1 MSQPTLEFEI
11 MASTALPDPCSP
23 ESPGRRPW
31 NAVTC
36 GYRAQRTRYTRTASG
51 VRPDS
56 TPELVRQGADETP
69 PELEDDAEG
78 LGLLVDR

>member
-1 MSQPTLEFEI
+1 M
-11 MASTALPDPCSP
+11 
-23 ESPGRRPW
+23 
-31 NAVTC
+31 
-36 GYRAQRTRYTRTASG
+36 ASG

-56 TPELVRQGADETP
+56 TPELVLQGADETP